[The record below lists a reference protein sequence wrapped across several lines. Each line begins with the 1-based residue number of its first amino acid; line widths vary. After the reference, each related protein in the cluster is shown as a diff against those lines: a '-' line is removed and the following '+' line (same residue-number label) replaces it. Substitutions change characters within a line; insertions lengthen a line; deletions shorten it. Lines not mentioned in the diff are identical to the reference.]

1 MLKRYCQHVDNTTTF
16 EASVLGDVSVSHLH
30 ELRTT
35 PGLGI
40 NVGLV
45 DPVDPCKDLREYLL
59 KSFPGVDPAAF
70 RTSQTLRVS
79 EFACCSKGDVVLLK
93 DDPGFKA
100 GQIWWVASVY
110 DTCIALISSWDV
122 VAVTETSATWSAVD
136 RPEMYSADDILDIC
150 IWKRRGD
157 VVTTLLPPSVRVEFY
172 L

>member
-1 MLKRYCQHVDNTTTF
+1 MLKRYCQDVDNTTTF

-45 DPVDPCKDLREYLL
+45 NPVDPCKDLREYQLE
-59 KSFPGVDPAAF
+59 SFPGVDPAAF
-70 RTSQTLRVS
+70 RTSQTLRFS

-110 DTCIALISSWDV
+110 QQCVALVSSWN
-122 VAVTETSATWSAVD
+122 AVSKSATSNNWLAVD
-136 RPEMYSADDILDIC
+136 HPDLFAAKDILETC
-150 IWKRRGD
+150 IWKRSGG
-157 VVTTLLPPSVRVEFY
+157 VVTTLLPPSVRG
-172 L
+172 